1 MGRPGGASPD
11 GRAGARR
18 RRTPSGTWLCR
29 GSERTES
36 RLNIDLQN
44 APTSAPPSTAALERL
59 AQQARHELA
68 LFDYPPREWVPP
80 RFRDG
85 QQVLDVVIVGGG
97 QNGVGAAAG
106 LQQARVPNLLML
118 DENAE
123 GREGP
128 WVTYARMITL
138 RTIKTLPGP
147 ALKVPALAFQ
157 SWFEAQ
163 HGAAAWEALVRIPK
177 QMWMAYLGWLRRTLS
192 IPTLSEARLELI
204 EPAEGLLRLTVR
216 TPAGTRQYL
225 TRKVVLATGSTG
237 AGGRNIP
244 AFVER
249 KLPRDRWAHSAE
261 AIDFAALA
269 GKDVAVLGAG
279 ASAFDNA
286 ATALEAG
293 AARVDLYMRRAAL
306 PEMNSARFM
315 EFEGLYRHF
324 ADMDNLTRWRFMR
337 KIFASP
343 MPPPPDTFLRTTAF
357 PNFHLHFASAWDDV
371 GLRADGRIELST
383 PSGNYPADFA
393 ILGTGFAADLS
404 RRGELAA
411 VLPHVALWG
420 DRFTPPPGE
429 ASPAIAR
436 FPFLGPGFEL
446 TERTPGACPE
456 LMGIHMFNG
465 AALPS
470 MGPIGLGIN
479 GMAHGTE
486 RLVRGITRD
495 FYLQDAE
502 RFCAEFLAYDVP
514 EARLV
519 PAPSAMPS
527 PSPT

>member
-1 MGRPGGASPD
+1 LTPD
-11 GRAGARR
+11 
-18 RRTPSGTWLCR
+18 TPTA
-29 GSERTES
+29 
-36 RLNIDLQN
+36 LN
-44 APTSAPPSTAALERL
+44 RL

-80 RFRDG
+80 RLRDG
-85 QQVLDVVIVGGG
+85 AQVLDVVIVGGG
-97 QNGVGAAAG
+97 QNGVAAALG
-106 LQQARVPNLLML
+106 LQQARVPNLLVL
-118 DENAE
+118 DENPE

-157 SWFEAQ
+157 SWYEAQ
-163 HGAAAWEALVRIPK
+163 HGADAWEALVRIPK
-177 QMWMAYLGWLRRTLS
+177 QMWMHYLGWLKHTLA
-192 IPTLSEARLELI
+192 IPTMSDARLALI
-204 EPAEGLLRLTVR
+204 EPADGLLRLTVR
-216 TPAGTRQYL
+216 TPTGTQQIL

-244 AFVER
+244 AFVEQ
-249 KLPRDRWAHSAE
+249 KLPRERWAHSAE
-261 AIDFAALA
+261 PIDFAALQ

-324 ADMDNLTRWRFMR
+324 AEMDSLVRWRFMR

-357 PNFHLHFASAWDDV
+357 PNFHLHFESAWEDV
-371 GLRADGRIELST
+371 GLRGDGKIELVT
-383 PSGNYPADFA
+383 PAGTHTADFA
-393 ILGTGFAADLS
+393 ILGTGFAANLA
-404 RRGELAA
+404 RRAELAT

-420 DRFTPPPGE
+420 DRFVPPAGE
-429 ASPAIAR
+429 ESPAIAR
-436 FPFLGPGFEL
+436 FPFLGAGFEL
-446 TERTPGACPE
+446 TERTPGQCPE
-456 LMGIHMFNG
+456 VADIHMFNG
-465 AALPS
+465 GALPS

-495 FYLQDAE
+495 FYLRDAE

-514 EARLV
+514 EAKLV
-519 PAPSAMPS
+519 PAPAAMPS

>member
-1 MGRPGGASPD
+1 MN
-11 GRAGARR
+11 
-18 RRTPSGTWLCR
+18 RTTAFPLDSLAAC
-29 GSERTES
+29 
-36 RLNIDLQN
+36 
-44 APTSAPPSTAALERL
+44 AALDRL

-80 RFRDG
+80 RERNG
-85 QQVLDVVIVGGG
+85 QPVLDVVIVGGG
-97 QNGVGAAAG
+97 QNGVAAASG
-106 LQQARVPNLLML
+106 LQQARVPNLLVF
-118 DENAE
+118 DENPE

-157 SWFEAQ
+157 SWYEAQ

-177 QMWMAYLGWLRRTLS
+177 QMWMAYLGWLRQTLA
-192 IPTLSEARLELI
+192 IPTRSGTRLERI
-204 EPAEGLLRLTVR
+204 EPDDGLLRLTVR
-216 TPAGTRQYL
+216 SSAGAEQIL

-237 AGGRNIP
+237 AGGRNVP
-244 AFVER
+244 AFVEN
-249 KLPRDRWAHSAE
+249 KLPRERWAHSAE
-261 AIDFAALA
+261 QIDFTALA

-293 AARVDLYMRRAAL
+293 AARVDLYMRRATL

-324 ADMDNLTRWRFMR
+324 AEMDSLTRWRFMR

-357 PNFHLHFASAWDDV
+357 PNFHMHFASAWEDV
-371 GLRADGRIELST
+371 GLHDDGKIELST
-383 PSGNYPADFA
+383 PSGTHTADFVV
-393 ILGTGFAADLS
+393 LGTGFTADLA
-404 RRGELAA
+404 RRAELSA
-411 VLPHVALWG
+411 VLPHVALWS
-420 DRFTPPPGE
+420 DRFQPPAGE
-429 ASPAIAR
+429 SAPAIGR
-436 FPFLGPGFEL
+436 FPFLGAGFEL
-446 TERTPGACPE
+446 TERAPGQCPE
-456 LMGIHMFNG
+456 IANIHMFNG
-465 AALPS
+465 GALPS

-495 FYLQDAE
+495 FYLADAE

-514 EARLV
+514 EAKLI
-519 PAPSAMPS
+519 PASAAMPS

>member
-1 MGRPGGASPD
+1 MVTGGS
-11 GRAGARR
+11 
-18 RRTPSGTWLCR
+18 
-29 GSERTES
+29 
-36 RLNIDLQN
+36 
-44 APTSAPPSTAALERL
+44 
-59 AQQARHELA
+59 
-68 LFDYPPREWVPP
+68 
-80 RFRDG
+80 
-85 QQVLDVVIVGGG
+85 
-97 QNGVGAAAG
+97 
-106 LQQARVPNLLML
+106 
-118 DENAE
+118 
-123 GREGP
+123 
-128 WVTYARMITL
+128 
-138 RTIKTLPGP
+138 
-147 ALKVPALAFQ
+147 
-157 SWFEAQ
+157 
-163 HGAAAWEALVRIPK
+163 
-177 QMWMAYLGWLRRTLS
+177 
-192 IPTLSEARLELI
+192 
-204 EPAEGLLRLTVR
+204 LTVR
-216 TPAGTRQYL
+216 TPAGTRQIL

-244 AFVER
+244 AFIEH
-249 KLPRDRWAHSAE
+249 KLPGDRWAHSAE

-357 PNFHLHFASAWDDV
+357 PNFHLHFASAWEDV

-383 PSGNYPADFA
+383 PSGTYPADFA

-411 VLPHVALWG
+411 VLPHVALWR
-420 DRFTPPPGE
+420 DRFDPPPGE
-429 ASPAIAR
+429 ESPAIGR
-436 FPFLGPGFEL
+436 FPFLGAGFEL

-456 LMGIHMFNG
+456 VGGIHMFNG
-465 AALPS
+465 GALPS